1 MGSVC
6 GCVSQ
11 WSVQRAPG
19 DTMSTAWKHVVPML
33 QVNDVNETI
42 AYYQEALGFAL
53 ETVWPDTSAPRYATV
68 SRGDITFVFTT
79 DLGTSEGSFIAE
91 KGNGVVLCLLVDDI
105 DAVYSELA
113 ARGAIIV
120 QDLVE
125 FAGRRQFSVGDIN
138 GYVLA
143 ISEA

>member
-1 MGSVC
+1 
-6 GCVSQ
+6 
-11 WSVQRAPG
+11 
-19 DTMSTAWKHVVPML
+19 MSTAWKHVVPML

-42 AYYQEALGFAL
+42 AYYCEALGFVL
-53 ETVWPDTSAPRYATV
+53 GGVWPDAGAPRYATV
-68 SRGDITFVFTT
+68 SRGEITFAFTT

-91 KGNGVVLCLLVDDI
+91 KGNGVVLYLLVDNV
-105 DAVYSELA
+105 DAAYKELLA
-113 ARGAIIV
+113 QGAIIV

-138 GYVLA
+138 GYMLA